1 MNRKNSKGVAIIEF
15 ALSMLV
21 MVPLLLG
28 TIGIGIQMVK
38 SMQVIQMSRD
48 AGRLYG
54 SSAGGKGKDLSTP
67 AYRTILGKLGAALN
81 LHTTDGDTGGN
92 AVLILTTVKYID
104 TPGTKNYQQ
113 WVFHHRLLMGRT
125 DYITSNLGSPLVVQ
139 DNHFSAVTLNAQG
152 LVWPASQETDNP
164 NCRAAFTTK
173 GNPFV
178 NAGVMTDLPSGTL
191 LYVAEVAAKGFTLP
205 PYASGGLMYN
215 YNVF

>member
-48 AGRLYG
+48 SGRLYG

-67 AYRTILGKLGAALN
+67 AYRNILAKLGADLN
-81 LHTTDGDTGGN
+81 LHATAGDTGGS

-104 TPGTKNYQQ
+104 TPGTQNYQQ

-164 NCRAAFTTK
+164 NCRANFTTK

-178 NAGVMTDLPSGTL
+178 NAGVMSDLPSGTL
-191 LYVAEVAAKGFTLP
+191 LYVTEVAAKGFTLP